1 MEVLKQLSALEVALA
16 NAFSSAAVELEHG
29 AKALESAFHGI
40 LTGQYAQDP
49 FGVRKPPSV

>member
-16 NAFSSAAVELEHG
+16 NAFSSSAVELEHG
-29 AKALESAFHGI
+29 TKAPESALHGI

-49 FGVRKPPSV
+49 FGVREPPLV